1 MIVLLGAELVE
12 LSTQLDVEVEEGAT
26 QVEVGVV
33 EVEVSAGGEYHWLV
47 EEGVGEVEGATHSE
61 VDDDEGGTQT

>member
-1 MIVLLGAELVE
+1 ME
-12 LSTQLDVEVEEGAT
+12 LSTQVDVEVEEGAT

-33 EVEVSAGGEYHWLV
+33 EVDVSAGGEYHWLV
-47 EEGVGEVEGATHSE
+47 EEGVGDGSTHSE

>member
-1 MIVLLGAELVE
+1 MIVLFAELVE
-12 LSTQLDVEVEEGAT
+12 LSTQLDVEMEEAAT

-47 EEGVGEVEGATHSE
+47 EEGVGEVEGSTHSE
-61 VDDDEGGTQT
+61 VDDDGGTQT

>member
-1 MIVLLGAELVE
+1 M
-12 LSTQLDVEVEEGAT
+12 EEGAT

-33 EVEVSAGGEYHWLV
+33 EVEVSAGGVYHCVV
-47 EEGVGEVEGATHSE
+47 EEGVGEVEGSIHSG